1 MTRSA
6 AWAAAVMAVVM
17 AGSARG
23 QVIPPA
29 SQEATGRAHG
39 DGEPRLDLLDLM
51 GTEDAS
57 PQQVRDAGSYLE
69 MRRQLVIVSIA
80 GKKARVQGLEEAVAE
95 AQSQVRKA
103 VSEDQTIAA
112 LKKAVGSLQQQ
123 LASAESTRSSPLD
136 ITVRL
141 MDIAQYTNLIAQRE
155 LSIETELRSG
165 ALPELMKELLR
176 ARADLLELQGE
187 LAGVGE
193 QLGKLHKITAGRR

>member
-1 MTRSA
+1 
-6 AWAAAVMAVVM
+6 
-17 AGSARG
+17 
-23 QVIPPA
+23 
-29 SQEATGRAHG
+29 
-39 DGEPRLDLLDLM
+39 
-51 GTEDAS
+51 
-57 PQQVRDAGSYLE
+57 
-69 MRRQLVIVSIA
+69 
-80 GKKARVQGLEEAVAE
+80 
-95 AQSQVRKA
+95 